1 MFRVVGAT
9 DRGVVKPVNEDR
21 VAIDSL
27 VLSAGLYASSWDVP
41 FGVAVFDGVSAG
53 GRGCEA
59 AGIASAVFSDLC
71 EGPLSQGCRSDNEV
85 ESVLRSGF
93 DDAHKTICAYRASL
107 GLQPPPASTVAGMYF
122 TCEGSAVVFNAGDSR
137 VYRYRNGLL
146 VQLSHDHTII
156 QRLVDAGAADE
167 LVAQAAPDAHV
178 ITRALGMEGESDVVE
193 ISGTPSLCSE
203 GDLFLICSDGLTEG
217 ADSERIE
224 FVLAQNALLPATA
237 RTLVNLAKYN
247 GSTDNISVVL
257 IRVCGEDAEGE

>member
-1 MFRVVGAT
+1 MFRVVGVT
-9 DRGVVKPVNEDR
+9 DRGAVKLVNEDR

-27 VLSAGLYASSWDVP
+27 VLSAGLYASSWDAP

-59 AGIASAVFSDLC
+59 AGIASAVFADLC
-71 EGPLSQGCRSDNEV
+71 EESLAQGCRPDGEI
-85 ESVLRSGF
+85 EGLLRSGL

-107 GLQPPPASTVAGMYF
+107 GLQPPPASTVAGIYF

-156 QRLVDAGAADE
+156 QRLVDAGASDE
-167 LVAQAAPDAHV
+167 LVAQSAPDAHV
-178 ITRALGMEGESDVVE
+178 ITRALGMDEESGIVE
-193 ISGTPSLCSE
+193 VSGTPSVCLE

-217 ADSERIE
+217 ADSGRIE
-224 FVLAQNALLPATA
+224 FVLAQNAPLPATA
-237 RTLVNLAKYN
+237 RTLVNLAKHN

-257 IRVCGEDAEGE
+257 VQVCDGDAGGE